1 MGLPRKDRIR
11 AKLKSENTTVRVL
24 LAHPMHTGRAKD
36 EADTLI
42 PAEFIQDIRCWRND
56 EEVLTIKCGTA
67 TARNPYFSFQLVGG
81 KQGDMITIRWV
92 DNRGAKGTTE
102 TVVK

>member
-1 MGLPRKDRIR
+1 MGLTVKDRLR
-11 AKLKSENTTVRVL
+11 AKLKADHTVVRIL
-24 LAHPMHTGRAKD
+24 LAHPMHTGRGKD

-42 PAEFIQDIRCWRND
+42 PAEFIQDIRCWRNED
-56 EEVLTIKCGTA
+56 EVLSIKCGTA

-81 KQGDMITIRWV
+81 KQGDKITVRWV
-92 DNRGAKGTTE
+92 DNIGAKGLSE